1 MDSPSSKR
9 TRALQSRNHSP
20 QRETRLSN
28 KGQLTEIGGRY
39 TFFWSGHSNEKRCK
53 AGVGFAIKDHLVK
66 KLNSIPEGLNDCLMK
81 LKFPLISTYAPTMT
95 NPDEVK
101 ENFYEKLEALNSSV
115 QESDKLILLSDFNAR
130 IGPDAIATEVF
141 KSGGSALLTK
151 LPELLKSFCHYET
164 LPQDFKDATIVHMY
178 KTKGNKGS
186 CDNHRGISLLAIA
199 SKILARFLLNC
210 FLKHLEQGHL
220 PESQCG
226 FPAGQGTIDMV
237 FVPRQ
242 LQEKNMEQHQHL
254 YMTFIALTKAVDTLL
269 YGKLSQGAR
278 KVGGQHKRFK
288 DSLKAY
294 LKDLNIDIT
303 TWENAASDKPAW

>member
-1 MDSPSSKR
+1 MAVNPELNITPSEDEVAK
-9 TRALQSRNHSP
+9 
-20 QRETRLSN
+20 
-28 KGQLTEIGGRY
+28 
-39 TFFWSGHSNEKRCK
+39 
-53 AGVGFAIKDHLVK
+53 AIKQ
-66 KLNSIPEGLNDCLMK
+66 
-81 LKFPLISTYAPTMT
+81 ISCGKAP
-95 NPDEVK
+95 
-101 ENFYEKLEALNSSV
+101 
-115 QESDKLILLSDFNAR
+115 
-130 IGPDAIATEVF
+130 GPDAIATEVF

-237 FVPRQ
+237 FAPRQ

-254 YMTFIALTKAVDTLL
+254 YMTFIALTKAFDTVSREGLWKIIPKFG
-269 YGKLSQGAR
+269 YPDRFVKIVRQFHDGMMAR
-278 KVGGQHKRFK
+278 VLDDG
-288 DSLKAY
+288 
-294 LKDLNIDIT
+294 N
-303 TWENAASDKPAW
+303 ASDLFQ